1 MVYFIQSPL
10 HHLRFHL
17 HVRRELTK
25 HVVRRLM
32 TYTDLSIKQLT
43 RMAGHEVKTYTAAD
57 IGLQTGR
64 QSRCAIEVRNCTSTH
79 CIPHVTNR
87 HRLFHICIYLQ
98 GVSKNKLARVLRF
111 LIHHHRRRCHHVHF
125 ERLKMCA
132 AYNEYCALP
141 TKRITRSFSSC
152 SLVFDRVSVTFRGLV
167 ATP

>member
-1 MVYFIQSPL
+1 
-10 HHLRFHL
+10 
-17 HVRRELTK
+17 
-25 HVVRRLM
+25 
-32 TYTDLSIKQLT
+32 
-43 RMAGHEVKTYTAAD
+43 MAGHEVKTYTAAD

-141 TKRITRSFSSC
+141 TKIITRSFSSC
-152 SLVFDRVSVTFRGLV
+152 SLVFDLVFCNISWTCCTTLKTNTCMCFCASVGLIHSRYYPPV
-167 ATP
+167 INIIVRTASPGRADINQ